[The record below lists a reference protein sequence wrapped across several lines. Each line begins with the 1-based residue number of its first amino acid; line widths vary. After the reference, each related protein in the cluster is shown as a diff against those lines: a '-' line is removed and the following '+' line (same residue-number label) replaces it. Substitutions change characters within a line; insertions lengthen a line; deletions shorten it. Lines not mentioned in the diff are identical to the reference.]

1 MTAFCC
7 HLLPAE
13 GKRPRPARKDLP
25 GFWGVGGVGKEVE
38 LCRRRPLSIPGSAPQ
53 RCKFDSDPGKR
64 LPHPAKLSPPLR
76 SFTDTVG
83 LSCGPRPLIWAS
95 PHPLP
100 SCPHRVLH
108 QQLLHRGGCH
118 ELLQAAG
125 AAPGRQRDQAQR
137 HARRRAPLPA
147 PGQPHRDLSATG
159 RRAVPPRLFAFGLM
173 VWFGFCWKVWDRP
186 CDRGP
191 WALSL
196 VFFPVGSFRWS
207 QGTGSLLLRDMKRPF
222 LRQK

>member
-1 MTAFCC
+1 MKLKLLGT
-7 HLLPAE
+7 LTDPLPAHLSVY
-13 GKRPRPARKDLP
+13 PFFP
-25 GFWGVGGVGKEVE
+25 
-38 LCRRRPLSIPGSAPQ
+38 LCSLVHSQSVPCLFPLSHQHEKLGPSP
-53 RCKFDSDPGKR
+53 
-64 LPHPAKLSPPLR
+64 PHPR
-76 SFTDTVG
+76 
-83 LSCGPRPLIWAS
+83 
-95 PHPLP
+95 P

-137 HARRRAPLPA
+137 HARWRTPLPA

-159 RRAVPPRLFAFGLM
+159 RRVVPPRLFAFGLM
-173 VWFGFCWKVWDRP
+173 VWFGFWWKVWDRP

-207 QGTGSLLLRDMKRPF
+207 QGTGSLLLRDMTRPF
-222 LRQK
+222 PRQKWLAEGVNPEVPVPEISLPSRSSQWSSVLNHCLSNRTTVLLK